1 MRRFERGDQKQLR
14 IGEVR
19 VEEIPFDPKSR
30 DDIPAILRGLKA
42 LTRDGESRDRLFEL
56 LERHLGEK
64 RDCDLSRGRRGMELC
79 SMGELALLKEGLNC
93 DFDHLHH
100 MANHDAL
107 IRLMLGHTSLDA
119 EAYHGQTLIDNVSLV
134 TPQLIGEIS
143 RMVVGL
149 GHEVVQKS
157 LAPPYPGGLTHL
169 WWRPMSPTPRMY
181 GYCGMPVAP
190 LCV

>member
-42 LTRDGESRDRLFEL
+42 LYCDGESRDRLFEL

-64 RDCDLSRGRRGMELC
+64 RDCDLSRGRRGMELW
-79 SMGELALLKEGLNC
+79 SMVVLALLKEGLNC
-93 DFDHLHH
+93 DFDRLHR
-100 MANHDAL
+100 MANHDGL

-119 EAYHGQTLIDNVSLV
+119 EAYHRQALIDNVSLV

-143 RMVVGL
+143 RLVLDWVTRWC
-149 GHEVVQKS
+149 EKS

>member
-42 LTRDGESRDRLFEL
+42 LTCDGESRDRLFEL
-56 LERHLGEK
+56 LERYLGEK
-64 RDCDLSRGRRGMELC
+64 RDYDLSRGLRGMELW
-79 SMGELALLKEGLNC
+79 SMGVLALLREGL
-93 DFDHLHH
+93 
-100 MANHDAL
+100 
-107 IRLMLGHTSLDA
+107 I
-119 EAYHGQTLIDNVSLV
+119 
-134 TPQLIGEIS
+134 
-143 RMVVGL
+143 
-149 GHEVVQKS
+149 
-157 LAPPYPGGLTHL
+157 HL